1 MLLCHEEDVEGAH
14 GVSSGKVDEEKVFY
28 LMTRGITRKDA
39 EKLIIKAN
47 FNKIIELIK
56 DEDIKEYILKEIDNL

>member
-14 GVSSGKVDEEKVFY
+14 GVSSGKVDEKKVFY
-28 LMTRGITRKDA
+28 LMCRGIERKDA

-47 FNKIIELIK
+47 FNKIIETIE